1 MNRASIWTST
11 SFDLPPVA
19 TEVGPFPHSEFLET
33 WWDQHG
39 AGELLPADTG
49 DSLVVLTVSEEL
61 VEFAGEADLTDYH
74 SPLGSVDVP
83 ALSKIVSELPGGSRL
98 QLDSL
103 PAAAS
108 DAVCAGLR
116 SIGLVPTIEEHA
128 VSAVLRLPSSFDE
141 YLMSIGKKERHELR
155 RKRRR
160 FENERGAA
168 ATLERRRG
176 REAVRLFADLHR
188 RSSGDKG
195 SFMTDSM
202 EEFFFAL
209 HERAGGVMD
218 MLVDAS
224 GTVAAAVFLFE
235 TEFETYLYN
244 SAFNPDLGHLSP
256 GNVMLSHLIE
266 QAIAQERRVFDFLKG
281 RETYKFRLGA
291 EPRSLYRVAAT
302 MGPNR

>member
-1 MNRASIWTST
+1 MNDAASWDSA
-11 SFDLPPVA
+11 SFELPPIA
-19 TEVGPFPHSEFLET
+19 PAVGPFPERSFLEA
-33 WWDQHG
+33 WWDLRG
-39 AGELLPADTG
+39 AGELIHADTG
-49 DSLVVLTVSEEL
+49 DSIVVLTIDDGI

-74 SPLGSVDVP
+74 TPLGSPEVP
-83 ALSKIVSELPGGSRL
+83 ALARTISELPAGCRL

-103 PAAAS
+103 PGEAG
-108 DAVCAGLR
+108 DAVSASLR
-116 SIGLVPTIEEHA
+116 AVGLVPVVEQHA
-128 VSAVLRLPSSFDE
+128 VSAVLQLPTSFDE

-160 FENERGAA
+160 FANERGTP
-168 ATLERRRG
+168 TLERRTG
-176 REAVRLFADLHR
+176 REAVQLFAELHR

-195 SFMTDSM
+195 SFMTDAM
-202 EEFFFAL
+202 ERFFFEL
-209 HERAGGVMD
+209 HERVGGVID

-235 TEFETYLYN
+235 TDTETYLYN
-244 SAFNPDLGHLSP
+244 SAFNPDVGHLSP

-291 EPRSLYRVAAT
+291 EARALYRVSVT
-302 MGPNR
+302 MGAGR